1 LYLQIR
7 DLIVPDVETAPVI
20 DMNTASFEP
29 FSAAIGST
37 VEEGKSISVSADQ
50 EPSESDTMTNHSIL
64 TAPIG
69 SVIDQEQQTVSVEE
83 PSIRIYVEPV
93 SLVDEERPTTSIT
106 REVEEKLSDLG
117 ESVAVEGAETVEPD
131 LAVTDETAYEIGVDH
146 LPTVAQLVQEEE
158 TFSRT
163 SQPVS
168 CYPNLNMEM
177 VANDVPEEEHMTLIS
192 KV

>member
-1 LYLQIR
+1 MQIR

-20 DMNTASFEP
+20 DMNTASLEP
-29 FSAAIGST
+29 FSAVIGST
-37 VEEGKSISVSADQ
+37 VKEGKSISVSADE

-131 LAVTDETAYEIGVDH
+131 LAVTDETAYENGVAH
-146 LPTVAQLVQEEE
+146 LPTIAQLVQENE

-168 CYPNLNMEM
+168 CYPNLNMEL
-177 VANDVPEEEHMTLIS
+177 VAIDVPEDEHMTLIS